1 VYTGV
6 YTHPISV
13 QSYINTL
20 PWLKCVSVVDL
31 QPGLLYLSAVSADPE
46 VKVIRQLLAVG
57 IRFVSLQQPH
67 KRSIIQIHACIG
79 LVSQLK
85 AKTTGISILNH
96 SCTCMATIDRC
107 KGRHGSRYNCETMQL
122 TRIIIGLLLLSLI
135 KDVKTLLGF
144 KLTYRPRYI
153 H

>member
-31 QPGLLYLSAVSADPE
+31 QPGLGLLYLSAVSADPE

-67 KRSIIQIHACIG
+67 KHSIIQIHACIG

-96 SCTCMATIDRC
+96 SCTSMATIDRC
-107 KGRHGSRYNCETMQL
+107 KGRHNCETMQL
-122 TRIIIGLLLLSLI
+122 TCIIIGLLLLSLI
-135 KDVKTLLGF
+135 KDAKTLLGF
-144 KLTYRPRYI
+144 MF
-153 H
+153 

>member
-1 VYTGV
+1 MAEM
-6 YTHPISV
+6 
-13 QSYINTL
+13 
-20 PWLKCVSVVDL
+20 VDL

-57 IRFVSLQQPH
+57 IRFVSLQQSH
-67 KRSIIQIHACIG
+67 KRSIIHIHACIG

-107 KGRHGSRYNCETMQL
+107 KGRHNCENYATDL
-122 TRIIIGLLLLSLI
+122 
-135 KDVKTLLGF
+135 
-144 KLTYRPRYI
+144 YNNRPTAAIADKRRKNVVRVYVLN
-153 H
+153 